1 MINSFFLMQSNF
13 ALPTAD
19 SKTVYITLGI
29 FGAFIVIMI
38 IGSFTGRRGASGSG
52 SGSTKPLS
60 PRAGKKRFKKIAGNM
75 GLTAMQIKLLEDIA
89 AKYRISSPIIFM
101 TSPNVF
107 NTTMKKAVHDYDSGA
122 YAPEVK
128 ENYKMMLFTIKQK
141 MDRNSGTGKKIGTSR
156 QLSSGRQIN
165 ITTGTGARYTA
176 QILTNLKD
184 SICVS
189 IPLQPDGTPL
199 RLNKWENVTVS
210 LFEKG
215 DRGYTFASKVMGY
228 TTMKNAAAMML
239 QHSNSISTSKQR
251 YFPRKDLGRPCYF
264 YRISIATIG
273 SGKSAVRKAV
283 VNDTKGKLGT
293 VVEISAGGCSIKA
306 GAYLN
311 RGELLKVDIGLERKS
326 TMTALGKVVNIR
338 KEGPGNNIMHI
349 QFTKMTKKNMN
360 SINSYVYGI
369 GEKESILDY

>member
-1 MINSFFLMQSNF
+1 MQSNF

-128 ENYKMMLFTIKQK
+128 ENYKMMLLQSSRKWT
-141 MDRNSGTGKKIGTSR
+141 GTAEQGKK
-156 QLSSGRQIN
+156 
-165 ITTGTGARYTA
+165 
-176 QILTNLKD
+176 
-184 SICVS
+184 
-189 IPLQPDGTPL
+189 
-199 RLNKWENVTVS
+199 
-210 LFEKG
+210 
-215 DRGYTFASKVMGY
+215 
-228 TTMKNAAAMML
+228 
-239 QHSNSISTSKQR
+239 
-251 YFPRKDLGRPCYF
+251 
-264 YRISIATIG
+264 
-273 SGKSAVRKAV
+273 
-283 VNDTKGKLGT
+283 
-293 VVEISAGGCSIKA
+293 
-306 GAYLN
+306 
-311 RGELLKVDIGLERKS
+311 
-326 TMTALGKVVNIR
+326 
-338 KEGPGNNIMHI
+338 
-349 QFTKMTKKNMN
+349 
-360 SINSYVYGI
+360 
-369 GEKESILDY
+369 